1 MITHEMIKKII
12 PFMFLFAFV
21 WFHNRVGVKD
31 YLHIDPCYQFFLS
44 LHGCVCKG
52 NKKRQKNKKN
62 HLKKS
67 FFLLFDVIS
76 DYNITSVQR
85 LALA

>member
-12 PFMFLFAFV
+12 PFIFLFASV

-52 NKKRQKNKKN
+52 NKKRQINKKSC
-62 HLKKS
+62 KEIIFS
-67 FFLLFDVIS
+67 AS
-76 DYNITSVQR
+76 
-85 LALA
+85 